1 VQRNAV
7 TGAADGRLL
16 LHYLRTGRPGVAVA
30 HLNNVSCVSLVLL
43 EVGASYVVHATYLSW
58 LEWNAIVVHDHL
70 GLQRLVDYVGVCRT
84 SVVDVLV
91 VQHHVVGALER
102 LVHIIDLS
110 VRPNASSL

>member
-1 VQRNAV
+1 MQRNAV
-7 TGAADGRLL
+7 AGATDGRLL
-16 LHYLRTGRPGVAVA
+16 LYYLRTGRPGVASA

-43 EVGASYVVHATYLSW
+43 EVGASYVVHAAHLAW
-58 LEWNAIVVHDHL
+58 LKRNTVVVDNHL
-70 GLQRLVDYVGVCRT
+70 WLQRLVDYVSVRLT

-110 VRPNASSL
+110 V